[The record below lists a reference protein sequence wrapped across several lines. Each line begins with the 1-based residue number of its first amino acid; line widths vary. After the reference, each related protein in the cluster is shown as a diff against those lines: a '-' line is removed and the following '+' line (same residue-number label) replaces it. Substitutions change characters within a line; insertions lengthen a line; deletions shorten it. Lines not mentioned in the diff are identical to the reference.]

1 MRIVAFVHQKGGTG
15 KTTLA
20 IGTAI
25 ALAETGARVLLVDA
39 DVQGTASEW
48 GRRWGQRWNV
58 VCRSQMQPII
68 HEQTDR
74 FERMFD
80 WMIVDGPP
88 NVSEMTASIF
98 KAADGILIPIRPSL
112 PDIWALENLAALH
125 ERLTS
130 EGNAGLSS
138 WCGIRL
144 SIRRLRGW
152 LPKSVRCH
160 GGYRPA
166 LFPGMP
172 PGCRSWRALRFRM
185 TQGSIFERWQRE
197 SCREPLFFP

>member
-48 GRRWGQRWNV
+48 GSRWGQRWNV
-58 VCRSQMQPII
+58 VCRSQMQPIL
-68 HEQTDR
+68 HEQTAR

-88 NVSEMTASIF
+88 TVSDMTASIF
-98 KAADGILIPIRPSL
+98 KAADGVLIPIRPSL
-112 PDIWALENLAALH
+112 PDIWALESLAALH

-130 EGNAGLSS
+130 EGNARTVFVVWNQVVDPPTEGMVAQVSAMPWPVS
-138 WCGIRL
+138 PRL
-144 SIRRLRGW
+144 IPWDAAWTQLMEG
-152 LPKSVRCH
+152 
-160 GGYRPA
+160 A
-166 LFPGMP
+166 PGP
-172 PGCRSWRALRFRM
+172 EDSGTYLRALAM
-185 TQGSIFERWQRE
+185 GILS
-197 SCREPLFFP
+197 

>member
-48 GRRWGQRWNV
+48 GSRWGQRWNV

-68 HEQTDR
+68 HEQTAR

-98 KAADGILIPIRPSL
+98 KAADGVLIPIRPSL

-130 EGNAGLSS
+130 EGNAGTVFVVWNQVVDPPTEGMVAQVSAMPWRVS
-138 WCGIRL
+138 PRL
-144 SIRRLRGW
+144 IPWDAAWMQLMEGAPVPDNSGKYL
-152 LPKSVRCH
+152 
-160 GGYRPA
+160 
-166 LFPGMP
+166 
-172 PGCRSWRALRFRM
+172 RALA
-185 TQGSIFERWQRE
+185 TGILS
-197 SCREPLFFP
+197 

>member
-130 EGNAGLSS
+130 EGNAGTVFVVWNQVVDPPTEGMVAQVSAMPWPVS
-138 WCGIRL
+138 PRL
-144 SIRRLRGW
+144 IPWDAAWAQLMEGAPVPDDSGKYL
-152 LPKSVRCH
+152 
-160 GGYRPA
+160 
-166 LFPGMP
+166 
-172 PGCRSWRALRFRM
+172 RALA
-185 TQGSIFERWQRE
+185 TGILS
-197 SCREPLFFP
+197 